1 MLNEALI
8 LVTRYVNVTY
18 SRMQKENRIVG
29 EVVDAALKL
38 HRRFGPTRI
47 LPLLVRTFA
56 PLRLCVSFFFCSLG
70 CFLAAFFRTHA
81 RGRSM
86 KWILLCWFL
95 FVPFVLKAQEATS
108 DGKIMLTVILRH
120 DQSKTLDEIDDHLVK
135 TGFIKSFPPEGV
147 EIVSYNIVM
156 GVGHIITLRL
166 PPDKLREVNVAF
178 EKGVWGAF
186 RTEFY
191 PTYDYLRIFNDLKQN
206 APAPQAETS
215 PASPAR
221 PTPSPTPTPKRT
233 IHHRS

>member
-1 MLNEALI
+1 
-8 LVTRYVNVTY
+8 
-18 SRMQKENRIVG
+18 
-29 EVVDAALKL
+29 
-38 HRRFGPTRI
+38 
-47 LPLLVRTFA
+47 
-56 PLRLCVSFFFCSLG
+56 
-70 CFLAAFFRTHA
+70 
-81 RGRSM
+81 M